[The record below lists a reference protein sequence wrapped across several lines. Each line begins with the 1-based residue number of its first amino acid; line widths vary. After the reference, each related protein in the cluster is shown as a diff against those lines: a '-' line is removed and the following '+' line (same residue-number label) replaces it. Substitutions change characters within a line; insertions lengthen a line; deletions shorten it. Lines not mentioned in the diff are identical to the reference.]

1 VPGNNGAVGL
11 YHHVPARH
19 GQSDS
24 ESAGKRRDEQMA
36 GLTPKERLEQKL
48 EEARQELLQR
58 EQRLKVKGD
67 YGLGVGDPLVVRWE
81 FNLALRQELEAR
93 IRMLE
98 DALERLEQ
106 GSYGICRVCGQAISP
121 ERLEVLPEAATCIH
135 CAEGKN

>member
-1 VPGNNGAVGL
+1 
-11 YHHVPARH
+11 
-19 GQSDS
+19 
-24 ESAGKRRDEQMA
+24 MA

-121 ERLEVLPEAATCIH
+121 ERLEVLPEAATCIR